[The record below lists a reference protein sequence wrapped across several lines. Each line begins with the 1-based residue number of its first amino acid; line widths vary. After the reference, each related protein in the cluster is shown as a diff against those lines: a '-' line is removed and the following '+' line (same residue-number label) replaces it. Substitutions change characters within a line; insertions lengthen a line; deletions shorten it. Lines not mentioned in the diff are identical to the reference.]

1 MVWQYTPYTIPL
13 SVTAGMVLLSALYV
27 LRNCH
32 TPSSRTGALLL
43 LSNAVWVLGCVLE
56 LAGADLR
63 TKVFWNKVQY
73 VGIVVGPTAWIVYA
87 MQYTGRERWLTWRA
101 LALLGVVPGALL
113 LLVFT
118 NEAHGLIWSQI
129 TLNTTLAPFAVLS
142 KTMGLG
148 FKTLVTY
155 AYLMILLGALLLT
168 PALVRSQQV
177 YPWQTRVLVAAVV
190 APWLLNAVIDIYDLL
205 PLPRQDLSPLL
216 LGMTAPVVAWSLYH
230 LQQTGIVP
238 VAYRTIFEGMRDGA
252 IVLDPQNCI
261 VDLNPVAQRLIGR
274 AASEIIGQPLARVWP
289 AWSGETNRVGS
300 EISFHKEGAAYTF
313 DVRTSPLLDWR
324 GNLMSQ
330 VLVLRDIT
338 ALKRRAM
345 ELATVLE
352 ASKAVLSTLDLETVL
367 LLIAKEMVNT
377 IGASGCTLSRWD
389 READAVV
396 TWVEWR
402 QDWLESSDKSGDS
415 YALKDFPATRAVL
428 ETRQPVTIYVSDP
441 DADAAESTY
450 MRETGI
456 SSLLMLPL
464 GVGERVIGL
473 VELDHDEGERHFRPD
488 EIRLCQ
494 VLADQAAIAIENAR
508 LHAETQRRLEEQTAL
523 REAGAALS
531 STLDLQTVLNR
542 IAQQMGQAI
551 EVTSAY
557 ICTYEPG
564 TNVVVIL
571 AEYIGPQ
578 ACAQERVSDL
588 GEIFVE
594 NDVEFLEIMRAGRHD
609 VSQIDDPDLFEAER
623 EHMQQYGAKSILYI
637 PLQVKGQLIGYTELW
652 ESRRRREFTDE
663 EITLCHGLAQQ
674 AAIAIENARLFEQA
688 QREIAERKQ
697 AEAVLA
703 RYAAELER
711 SNQELEQFAYIA
723 SHDLQEPL
731 RTVTSYVQLLE
742 MYYKGQLDAAA
753 DEYIAFAVDGAA
765 RMHALIKG
773 LLDYSRVNTD
783 GAPFRPT
790 DCQVV
795 LDHALADLQASI
807 EESGATVTY
816 DPLPTVM
823 ADAAQLGRVF
833 QNLVGNAI
841 KFRSD
846 RPPEIHIGAEG
857 RDGRSAWLFSV
868 RDNGIGIE
876 PEYAEHI
883 FLIFKRLHTR
893 DEYPG
898 TGIGLAMC
906 KRIVERHGGQIWVES
921 HPGQG

>member
-1 MVWQYTPYTIPL
+1 
-13 SVTAGMVLLSALYV
+13 
-27 LRNCH
+27 
-32 TPSSRTGALLL
+32 
-43 LSNAVWVLGCVLE
+43 
-56 LAGADLR
+56 
-63 TKVFWNKVQY
+63 
-73 VGIVVGPTAWIVYA
+73 

-101 LALLGVVPGALL
+101 LVLLGVVPGTLL

-129 TLNTTLAPFAVLS
+129 TLDTTIAPFAVLS

-148 FKTLVTY
+148 FKTLATY
-155 AYLMILLGALLLT
+155 SYSMILLGALLLT
-168 PALVRSQQV
+168 PALVRSHQV
-177 YPWQTRVLVAAVV
+177 YPWQTRVLVSAVV

-216 LGMTAPVVAWSLYH
+216 LGMTAPVIAWSLYH
-230 LQQTGIVP
+230 LQQESIVP
-238 VAYRTIFEGMRDGA
+238 VAYRSIFEGMRDGA

-261 VDLNPVAQRLIGR
+261 VDLNPAAQRLIGR
-274 AASEIIGQPLARVWP
+274 AASEIIGQPIAQVWP
-289 AWSGETNRVGS
+289 MWPGEIDETGNEVLFYKGDVQ
-300 EISFHKEGAAYTF
+300 YTF

-324 GNLMSQ
+324 GNLMSR

-352 ASKAVLSTLDLETVL
+352 ASKAVLSTLNLETVL
-367 LLIAKEMVNT
+367 LLIAKEMAKT
-377 IGASGCTLSRWD
+377 IGVSGCTLSRWD
-389 READAVV
+389 READMVV
-396 TWVEWR
+396 TWIEWR
-402 QDWLESSDKSGDS
+402 HSWPEWGDEPGDS
-415 YALKDFPATRAVL
+415 YPLKNFPATRAVL
-428 ETRQPVTIYVSDP
+428 ETRQPATIYIFDP
-441 DADAAESTY
+441 DADPAEVVY
-450 MRETGI
+450 MQEMEI

-464 GVGERVIGL
+464 SISEHVIGL
-473 VELDHDEGERHFRPD
+473 VELDHDEGERRFTPD

-494 VLADQAAIAIENAR
+494 VLADQAAVAIENAR

-531 STLDLQTVLNR
+531 STLDLQTVLSR

-551 EVTSAY
+551 DATSAY
-557 ICTYEPG
+557 ICTYEPD
-564 TNVVVIL
+564 TNAVVIL

-578 ACAQERVSDL
+578 ACAQEQVSDL
-588 GEIFVE
+588 GEISIE
-594 NDVEFLEIMRAGRHD
+594 DDVEFLKIMHAGQHD
-609 VSQIDDPDLFEAER
+609 VSHIDAPDLIEAER

-637 PLQVKGQLIGYTELW
+637 PLQVKGQLIGYAELW
-652 ESRRRREFTDE
+652 ESRRKREFTAE
-663 EITLCHGLAQQ
+663 EITLCHDLSQQ

-773 LLDYSRVNTD
+773 LLDYSRVDTD
-783 GAPFRPT
+783 GAPFQPT

-795 LDHALADLQASI
+795 LDYTLANLQASI
-807 EESGATVTY
+807 KESGTTVTH
-816 DPLPTVM
+816 DSLPTVM
-823 ADAAQLGRVF
+823 ADAAQLARVF

-841 KFRSD
+841 RFRSD
-846 RPPEIHIGAEG
+846 RPPEIHIGAER
-857 RDGRSAWLFSV
+857 RDGRSTWLFSV
-868 RDNGIGIE
+868 QDNGIGIE

-921 HPGQG
+921 HPGQGSTFYFTIAERR